1 MILTNCKV
9 VRNAVI
15 FDIVIKRFIF
25 VESFLAVPHRGSDDG
40 SSMSDMSGI
49 TSASAKTYI
58 AEESSLVIET
68 LEKGMTK

>member
-1 MILTNCKV
+1 MSEKLS
-9 VRNAVI
+9 
-15 FDIVIKRFIF
+15 FIKFNSTIYF
-25 VESFLAVPHRGSDDG
+25 LESFLAVPHRGSDDG

-68 LEKGMTK
+68 LERGMTK